1 MQLVGLGGE
10 NVAIGER
17 RRSEAKWMKWI
28 RRWIPADPSDRTLP
42 QLQAVTGLD
51 GCSAATCSVDW
62 LVAAATLIHS
72 RVRRPQS
79 EKPGKFRKAR
89 PRHEKVVVG
98 RANLSAMPL
107 DACVLG
113 CSYKTLP
120 SPRSCPDCHL
130 SRPTYLRSLLRSLL
144 RPSSVQVPILDH
156 GRLWTACP
164 PWARHVGHP

>member
-1 MQLVGLGGE
+1 MPHVWPWDLRGANFCALHSQPCHLAHRILCGEERDDPRANLMSRLGLKDDAYATCRSGGG

-51 GCSAATCSVDW
+51 GCSAATCTVDW

-89 PRHEKVVVG
+89 PRHEKSRRG
-98 RANLSAMPL
+98 SRQLIS
-107 DACVLG
+107 DA
-113 CSYKTLP
+113 S
-120 SPRSCPDCHL
+120 RRMCPWL
-130 SRPTYLRSLLRSLL
+130 FL
-144 RPSSVQVPILDH
+144 
-156 GRLWTACP
+156 
-164 PWARHVGHP
+164 